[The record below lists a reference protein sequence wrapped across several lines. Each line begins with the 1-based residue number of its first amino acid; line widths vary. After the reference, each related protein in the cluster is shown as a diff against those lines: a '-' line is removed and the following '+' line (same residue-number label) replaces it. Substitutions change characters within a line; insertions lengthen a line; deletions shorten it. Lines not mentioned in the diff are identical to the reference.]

1 MHELC
6 LWIYYKL
13 HSFLLLA
20 RVEAASCRLGHST
33 RTRTRMRA
41 YTCMPP
47 QQCSY
52 VFYFDRSLP
61 TGDAGL
67 RRGQAPRKVQN
78 CPPREGGKGL
88 IPVANRRG
96 AVDAKIDVGRNK
108 ELRLLTPASRRWVR
122 RLNNPF
128 CALPVPLQLCC
139 VCPSKEPFA
148 SRHPRM
154 PC

>member
-1 MHELC
+1 MHAVPTRVC
-6 LWIYYKL
+6 KL
-13 HSFLLLA
+13 HVSRYVSGRRTT
-20 RVEAASCRLGHST
+20 RVPAHVRAHVCV
-33 RTRTRMRA
+33 RTRVQFIRRSIDYMSFSSFAA
-41 YTCMPP
+41 YGT
-47 QQCSY
+47 
-52 VFYFDRSLP
+52 
-61 TGDAGL
+61 AGL
-67 RRGQAPRKVQN
+67 PRGKPLGR
-78 CPPREGGKGL
+78 CRTSPPGRGGGL

-128 CALPVPLQLCC
+128 CALPVPLQLCG

-148 SRHPRM
+148 CRHPRM